1 MCVIINC
8 VNEFPSLATLESAE
22 QMNPHGAGVAW
33 VENGKVK
40 YKKGIDLDAK
50 KIFEMTKTLPLPAI
64 IHFRIASI
72 GKIIPELCHPFP
84 INENADLT
92 LEGISDSVLFHNG
105 TWSNWKKAIEDSIS
119 KKQIPFSLA
128 NQEWSDSRSMAWLA
142 DKFGV
147 DILKRIPLGNKISV
161 LTPKGI
167 ITFGK
172 FVSVGKFSC
181 SNDYF
186 TPATWD
192 LETVNYYPHNKVPV
206 KSKSK
211 LNSKQKKKLKKRYEK
226 SIQQQIDKDES
237 YTISNEDD
245 DYNKAKEELYDD
257 MSIVAKQYFDKN
269 IDNGKFRR

>member
-22 QMNPHGAGVAW
+22 QMNPHGAGIAW

-50 KIFEMTKTLPLPAI
+50 KIFEITKTISLPAI

-72 GKIIPELCHPFP
+72 GEIIPELCHPFP
-84 INENADLT
+84 INENADLS
-92 LEGISDSVLFHNG
+92 LEGTSDSVLFHNG
-105 TWSNWKKAIEDSIS
+105 TWSDWKKAIEDSVA
-119 KKQIPFSLA
+119 KKHIPFSLA
-128 NQEWSDSRSMAWLA
+128 NQKWSDSRTMAWLA

-161 LTPKGI
+161 LSPKGI

-192 LETVNYYPHNKVPV
+192 IENVNYYPHNKVPV

-211 LNSKQKKKLKKRYEK
+211 LNSKQKKKLKKRYA
-226 SIQQQIDKDES
+226 SIQQQIDDDS
-237 YTISNEDD
+237 YTISNENDEVM
-245 DYNKAKEELYDD
+245 ND
-257 MSIVAKQYFDKN
+257 MSMVAKQYVDKN
-269 IDNGKFRR
+269 IDNGKLGDKKL